1 MTAETPQRTPS
12 LRSPAMANV
21 PGQSPA
27 ARARSKRSRHLV
39 RVLSP
44 NPRFSAGRSEGARH
58 IPSRAD
64 QGCRV
69 AVRRTSTAAHVEPG
83 ERGAAGQGPPRR
95 RSRDSE
101 SSPAP
106 VALREGKELINRM
119 PQQRGWATSLE
130 VAAGITNSLIDS
142 YPFRPPPTHSESV
155 EQKQLLAAAWRETPG
170 FPPLAETLTAQPCQS
185 GGGKG
190 IVNTGTVEGR
200 YRTWEGDNA
209 GTANSSCVSAFTAVA
224 VPMK

>member
-1 MTAETPQRTPS
+1 M
-12 LRSPAMANV
+12 
-21 PGQSPA
+21 
-27 ARARSKRSRHLV
+27 V

-83 ERGAAGQGPPRR
+83 ERGDAGQGPPRR

-155 EQKQLLAAAWRETPG
+155 EQKQLLVWRETPP
-170 FPPLAETLTAQPCQS
+170 FPPVAEMPTAQPCPGVAEKVSLLSFACSVPEGADQS
-185 GGGKG
+185 RRTLQANGTRPRLCTTNRSYNKFVVRSPLILTPAPEPNKLDG
-190 IVNTGTVEGR
+190 IGIP
-200 YRTWEGDNA
+200 
-209 GTANSSCVSAFTAVA
+209 S
-224 VPMK
+224 P